1 MAKMAE
7 LHAELT
13 TIPFELE
20 IAECAKCGIEIVFAS
35 SEEFEKLV
43 NEHIHRYPLG

>member
-7 LHAELT
+7 LFETLNS
-13 TIPFELE
+13 IPELE
-20 IAECAKCGIEIVFAS
+20 FAECAKCGTEISFAT
-35 SEEFEKLV
+35 ELEFEKLV

>member
-7 LHAELT
+7 LFEETNYPELDT
-13 TIPFELE
+13 
-20 IAECAKCGIEIVFAS
+20 AECAKCGTEIVFAT
-35 SEEFEKLV
+35 ETEFEKLV